1 MNSVIRPIFNKCFV
15 EKRYLWVPWTMHGI
29 HWKVHNPTCGAL
41 LQKKEKKKRKKLV
54 FIHIQ
59 TMRLDWRRQCSVCVF
74 LFFFFSF
81 FYWRAHFTWECLLVS
96 PVHCAQDPPPLWQSK
111 FSLEWHCSVGPV
123 YCSRDPQTSLFS
135 NFFIKNG
142 FHGTI
147 HTFKNYF
154 ATVFSFFIFQQN
166 KQYSNGL

>member
-1 MNSVIRPIFNKCFV
+1 MVGHVGTHLYQSQLSSRGESWQIHFCGFSGCGTKGFSNAQTIFQ
-15 EKRYLWVPWTMHGI
+15 
-29 HWKVHNPTCGAL
+29 
-41 LQKKEKKKRKKLV
+41 LQLV
-54 FIHIQ
+54 
-59 TMRLDWRRQCSVCVF
+59 LVCVWIGVHGAMFTFSSSFF
-74 LFFFFSF
+74 LSFLKFFFMCAF
-81 FYWRAHFTWECLLVS
+81 HVGVS
-96 PVHCAQDPPPLWQSK
+96 VSGSCAPPLWQSK

-154 ATVFSFFIFQQN
+154 VTVFSIFNFQQN
-166 KQYSNGL
+166 KRYLNTLLIFFWRCLTII